1 MTKKSYLTLLEV
13 YAGIA
18 RGFWGCF
25 GVRSPSRGPTERQSL
40 KVPWDLL
47 QSQKFCGKAH
57 VRKGGALVTT
67 QKALCGYIKY
77 LHWEWSFFFTSAK
90 LRLKA
95 EYNFLLN
102 QKYREQVQ
110 KDYFSA
116 SMALCHRIQSIFRG
130 EFVVSHTRSGI
141 ETTILALIL
150 ASWRPHWR
158 EKI

>member
-67 QKALCGYIKY
+67 QKALCRYIKY
-77 LHWEWSFFFTSAK
+77 LHWEWSFFSLLPNCV
-90 LRLKA
+90 LRQ
-95 EYNFLLN
+95 NIIFFLTKNTESKCKKIIFLPRWLYAIEFRVSFAVN
-102 QKYREQVQ
+102 LWCLTHDQ
-110 KDYFSA
+110 A
-116 SMALCHRIQSIFRG
+116 SRRRF
-130 EFVVSHTRSGI
+130 
-141 ETTILALIL
+141 
-150 ASWRPHWR
+150 WR
-158 EKI
+158 